1 MIFVQS
7 QFFKFLVKVVGTCAL
22 NNLNLIQTQLMF
34 SDLGLMEQEE
44 LSSFELE
51 LDEWEDGPE
60 LPLINVC
67 FD

>member
-1 MIFVQS
+1 M
-7 QFFKFLVKVVGTCAL
+7 
-22 NNLNLIQTQLMF
+22 NNLNLIQTQLKF
-34 SDLGLMEQEE
+34 SDLGLMEREE

-51 LDEWEDGPE
+51 LELE

>member
-1 MIFVQS
+1 M
-7 QFFKFLVKVVGTCAL
+7 

-34 SDLGLMEQEE
+34 SDLGPMERVE
-44 LSSFELE
+44 LSSFDLE
-51 LDEWEDGPE
+51 LDEGEDGPE